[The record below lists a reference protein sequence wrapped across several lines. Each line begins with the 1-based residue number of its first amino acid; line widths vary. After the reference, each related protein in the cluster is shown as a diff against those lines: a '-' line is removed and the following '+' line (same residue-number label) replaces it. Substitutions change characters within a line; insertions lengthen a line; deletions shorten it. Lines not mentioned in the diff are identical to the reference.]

1 MERMMLPALLITE
14 AFEPKVSEPANVA
27 AVAIEFVNAPLLET
41 PVPFSVKAL
50 AVVMVVP
57 FKSNAAPNVTATEP
71 VPKAVELL
79 TFNVPALIN
88 VPPV

>member
-1 MERMMLPALLITE
+1 MERMMLPVLLITD
-14 AFEPKVSEPANVA
+14 AFEPNVSEPANVA
-27 AVAIEFVNAPLLET
+27 AVELEFVKAPLLET

-57 FKSNAAPNVTATEP
+57 FKSNAAPNVTATAP
-71 VPKAVELL
+71 VPRAVELF
-79 TFNVPALIN
+79 TFNVPALID